1 MEITL
6 SKSGKTVVFNDVSYS
21 NGLETG
27 SKFGFLKIQ
36 PGHDAAEV
44 LEYAQS
50 QDWLFDEEG
59 NSEGIYNVS
68 IAEEIAEEAV

>member
-1 MEITL
+1 MEISL
-6 SKSGKTVVFNDVSYS
+6 SKSGKTIVFNDVTYE

-36 PGHDAAEV
+36 PGHDSAEV

-50 QDWLFDEEG
+50 RDWHFDEEG
-59 NSEGIYNVS
+59 NSEGIYTVS
-68 IAEEIAEEAV
+68 LAEEVAV